1 MHLQLKPCTLHI
13 KLTHLYNDVPV
24 IFSIQQHYLF
34 NLTKNRLFYF
44 ANTSHYNKDSEKQLV
59 KDVSLKE
66 HGLENLLSQE
76 IMSESRTPLEDTG
89 HNIIIYGRVFKTADV
104 LTDFHESQPYAMIV
118 RITSTTRKVIE
129 PNPNLKVI
137 VRHDADFDVLDVKT
151 YPDNNIQVLHEPAA
165 NSTSIAEAAI

>member
-1 MHLQLKPCTLHI
+1 
-13 KLTHLYNDVPV
+13 
-24 IFSIQQHYLF
+24 
-34 NLTKNRLFYF
+34 
-44 ANTSHYNKDSEKQLV
+44 
-59 KDVSLKE
+59 
-66 HGLENLLSQE
+66 
-76 IMSESRTPLEDTG
+76 MSESRTPLEDTG

-151 YPDNNIQVLHEPAA
+151 YPDNNISSSPRTGSKQYLHCRGS
-165 NSTSIAEAAI
+165 NIAHLRVQP

>member
-1 MHLQLKPCTLHI
+1 
-13 KLTHLYNDVPV
+13 
-24 IFSIQQHYLF
+24 
-34 NLTKNRLFYF
+34 
-44 ANTSHYNKDSEKQLV
+44 
-59 KDVSLKE
+59 
-66 HGLENLLSQE
+66 
-76 IMSESRTPLEDTG
+76 MSESRTPLEDTG

-165 NSTSIAEAAI
+165 NSTSIRHGYVAINQTISTR